1 MMVSV
6 VSKRLD
12 SSVEIAPRM
21 TTSLRILTGIICTY
35 IGYFK
40 GINRVTQKKQGL
52 RFFSP
57 FNYLVYSI
65 VYSF

>member
-21 TTSLRILTGIICTY
+21 TTSLRILTGTCTY

-52 RFFSP
+52 RFISP

>member
-21 TTSLRILTGIICTY
+21 TTSLRILTGIIVLTLA
-35 IGYFK
+35 ISK
-40 GINRVTQKKQGL
+40 V
-52 RFFSP
+52 
-57 FNYLVYSI
+57 
-65 VYSF
+65 